1 MDWFLLHGHLTMA
14 SKRLQGSLVL
24 NTVTTGLVLCMLL
37 LILSEKKLRNHQP
50 CKNIAP
56 LDLRIITETKFSTK
70 NKNGNTHFF
79 IHENPNYKVINAEHM
94 VHMFHEV
101 YVVLF
106 SDSMSLLLA

>member
-1 MDWFLLHGHLTMA
+1 MA

-56 LDLRIITETKFSTK
+56 LDLRIITETKFSIKKT
-70 NKNGNTHFF
+70 NNGNTHYF
-79 IHENPNYKVINAEHM
+79 IHENPNYKVINTEHM
-94 VHMFHEV
+94 VHHMFHKV

-106 SDSMSLLLA
+106 SDVMSLLLA